1 MPVRLFVFLLL
12 AAWGLMAAC
21 PPGFAQAPQASKP
34 TQEAQPLPAP
44 VVHSPVVVFPPSMM
58 ITPPARLAAQFP
70 KGFMPGLGFGLNSAQ
85 VQADGTV
92 VLHTLTGRGPTLQ
105 GPSVVQKDGRAA
117 STIFILPAF
126 NPTLVTMKILG
137 DKAEVVGMLP
147 LKDEEGKLL
156 RGLPPA
162 SRGAANPAEVP
173 LDLDLK
179 RLEHDPTGLDPQG
192 VAYDF
197 KRSVYWIAD
206 GYRPALVR
214 VSPRDGRVTGMYSA
228 TDGLEE
234 ILETRRAGWGFSG
247 VSVSI
252 TGKVYTIM
260 RGVLSSQGKPAIFS
274 RIVELDPDT
283 ERVRQIPYPIDDEI
297 FADPASV
304 ATGEIVAFADKRVL
318 VLEQGIDKEGRPRSL
333 VYSADLTQAHNI
345 HKVRNDEGNTLEVI
359 TDKAQLRKL
368 GQRMARKTLVLDLH
382 QAGFSGGKA
391 ESMTLLSDGRT
402 LVFMSGH
409 GFGLEGQIAG
419 ASVGPDGKPALDACQ
434 YELGENGKLTF
445 AGKPSSAVIGIR
457 PTQEVP
463 RLWVAVL
470 PKKVT
475 EY

>member
-1 MPVRLFVFLLL
+1 MSARLFVSIFL
-12 AAWGLMAAC
+12 AAWSLMAAC
-21 PPGFAQAPQASKP
+21 LPAFSQDSQPP
-34 TQEAQPLPAP
+34 QPLPAP
-44 VVHSPVVVFPPSMM
+44 VVRSPEVVIPASML
-58 ITPPARLAAQFP
+58 IAPPARYAAQFP
-70 KGFMPGLGFGLNSAQ
+70 RGFMPGLGFGLNSAQ

-92 VLHTLTGRGPTLQ
+92 VLHTLTGRGPTLE
-105 GPSVVQKDGRAA
+105 GPTVVQQDGRAA

-147 LKDEEGKLL
+147 LKDEEGQLL

-162 SRGAANPAEVP
+162 SRGASNPVEVP
-173 LDLDLK
+173 LDLELK
-179 RLEHDPTGLDPQG
+179 RLEHDPSGIDPQG

-214 VSPRDGRVTGMYSA
+214 ISPRDGRVTGMYSA
-228 TDGLEE
+228 ADGLED
-234 ILETRRAGWGFSG
+234 ILGTRRPGWGFTG

-252 TGKVYTIM
+252 TGKVYTMM
-260 RGVLSSQGKPAIFS
+260 RGVLFSQGKPAIFS

-283 ERVRQIPYPIDDEI
+283 ERVRQIPYPIDEDI
-297 FADPASV
+297 FTDPASV
-304 ATGEIVAFADKRVL
+304 ATGEVVAFADKRVL

-333 VYSADLTQAHNI
+333 VYAADLTQAHNI
-345 HKVRNDEGNTLEVI
+345 HKVHDDAGNTLESV
-359 TDKAQLRKL
+359 TDKAQLRKM

-382 QAGFSGGKA
+382 QAGLRGEKA

-419 ASVGPDGKPALDACQ
+419 APAGPDGKPVLDASR
-434 YELGENGKLTF
+434 YDLGTDGRLSL
-445 AGKPSSAVIGIR
+445 AGKPCNAVIGIR
-457 PTQEVP
+457 PTQETP

-470 PKKVT
+470 PKKVSD
-475 EY
+475 Y